1 MLENQSK
8 ELSENRED
16 EITRQLCANGLFMTT
31 TEVEAKLDEGNI
43 QEAESSLR
51 EGLSLNSEEARALLG
66 RLEYQRGNLEGAL
79 RLFEGIDLQAEIQR
93 LQASAP
99 PPEKPVTKKNRPRE
113 PQQQPAPQHAASLVL
128 EAIYLKAKSL
138 QKLGR
143 TTEAARECKSVL
155 DSVEKI
161 FQQGISDAQVDTR
174 LQETVSH
181 AVELLPALFKDSGD
195 YQEAISAYR
204 RALLSQWNLDND
216 SCARIQKDFAVF
228 LLHSGVEASPPSLAS
243 QVEGSYTPR
252 NNLEEAILLLMILI
266 KKFNSGKAKW
276 DPSVIEHITFALSLC
291 SQTSVVAKQLEEVMP
306 GVFTRVERWNSLA
319 LCYSAAGQTSA
330 AVNLLRKSLH
340 KHEQP
345 DDLVALLLA
354 AKLCSEEPSLAAE
367 GAGYAERGVK
377 NAQGMDEHLKGVG
390 LRMLGLCLGKQAK
403 VPTSDFERS
412 RLQSESLK
420 ALDGAIAF
428 EHNNPDLI
436 FELGVQYAEQRN
448 LKAASRY
455 AKEFIDATGGSVL
468 KGWRFL
474 ALVLSAQQRFSEAE
488 VVTDAALDETAKW
501 DQGPLLRLKAKLKI
515 SQSNPTEAVETYRY
529 LLALVQAQRKSFGPL
544 RTISQMEEDKVNEF
558 EVWHGLAYLY
568 SSLSHWN
575 DVEVCL
581 KKAGELK
588 QYSASMLH
596 TEGRMWEGRKEFKP
610 ALAAFLD
617 GLLLDESSVPCKVAV
632 GALLCERGKEY
643 QPTLPVARSLL
654 SDALRID
661 PTNRK
666 AWYYLGMVHKHDG
679 RIADATDCFQAASM
693 LEESDPI
700 ESFSTIL

>member
-1 MLENQSK
+1 LVQS
-8 ELSENRED
+8 LN
-16 EITRQLCANGLFMTT
+16 LNLPLLGFGL
-31 TEVEAKLDEGNI
+31 VEA
-43 QEAESSLR
+43 A
-51 EGLSLNSEEARALLG
+51 
-66 RLEYQRGNLEGAL
+66 
-79 RLFEGIDLQAEIQR
+79 
-93 LQASAP
+93 
-99 PPEKPVTKKNRPRE
+99 
-113 PQQQPAPQHAASLVL
+113 H
-128 EAIYLKAKSL
+128 
-138 QKLGR
+138 
-143 TTEAARECKSVL
+143 ECKSVL

-161 FQQGISDAQVDTR
+161 FQQGIPDAQVDNK

-181 AVELLPALFKDSGD
+181 AVELLPALWKESGD

-216 SCARIQKDFAVF
+216 CCARIQKDFAVF
-228 LLHSGVEASPPSLAS
+228 LLHSGVEASPPSLGS
-243 QVEGSYTPR
+243 QIEGSYIPR
-252 NNLEEAILLLMILI
+252 NNIEEAILLLMILL
-266 KKFNSGKAKW
+266 KKFNLGKAKW
-276 DPSVIEHITFALSLC
+276 DPSVFEHLTFALSLC
-291 SQTSVVAKQLEEVMP
+291 SQTAVLAKQLEEVMP
-306 GVFTRVERWNSLA
+306 GVFSRIERWNTLA
-319 LCYSAAGQTSA
+319 LSYSAAGQNSA

-367 GAGYAERGVK
+367 GTGYAQRAIN

-544 RTISQMEEDKVNEF
+544 RTLSQMEEDKVNEF

-617 GLLLDESSVPCKVAV
+617 GLLLDGSSVPCKVAV
-632 GALLCERGKEY
+632 GALLSERGKDH

-666 AWYYLGMVHKHDG
+666 AWYYLGMVHKSDG